1 MLAMQAIRLEERAQ
15 DAGLLGVF
23 PWMEILQVLLPL
35 IGSCKKPV
43 NPAPPNP
50 TPAPTAAQSEAW
62 EQAWH
67 LKSVATDNWDGSE
80 YSPLTLK
87 RTAAP
92 IRKRKRR
99 DGTPISKAEAQS
111 AAIIALDDART
122 TSLAELYSNV
132 LEATHAV

>member
-1 MLAMQAIRLEERAQ
+1 MLALQAVRLEDQAESV
-15 DAGLLGVF
+15 GLFGIF

-50 TPAPTAAQSEAW
+50 TPNPSPAQSDAW
-62 EQAWH
+62 AKAWH
-67 LKSVATDNWDGSE
+67 LKSVAVDNWDGSE
-80 YSPLTLK
+80 YSPLTIK
-87 RTAAP
+87 RAAAP
-92 IRKRKRR
+92 IRKQKRR
-99 DGTPISKAEAQS
+99 DGGPISKTESHS

-122 TSLAELYSNV
+122 TSMAELYGNV